1 MSAVRCLWR
10 GRVAALACTV
20 ALACLPG
27 LPGLPAALA
36 QQVQPQQVQPR
47 AAERAGS
54 AAEAQALT
62 AQPLPPAASG
72 RAGSEVFR
80 SVDDNGTPSF
90 SQSPPTGRASA
101 PVELKPLS
109 GTIDTVKPVPG
120 PVAAPGARVAPPP
133 PPPPPPPS
141 PAPPVAPVAE
151 RAPSAGGPRGLP
163 FETYILI
170 RRGMSEGELLGRAG
184 PPDYRGNEVNRGLLQ
199 ESWYYLPTPSDP
211 FTTIIQMRGGR
222 VVDTE
227 RIRKL

>member
-1 MSAVRCLWR
+1 MNAVRRLWR
-10 GRVAALACTV
+10 GRVAALACAV
-20 ALACLPG
+20 VLACLPG
-27 LPGLPAALA
+27 LPGLSAALA
-36 QQVQPQQVQPR
+36 QQTQQTQPR

-54 AAEAQALT
+54 RAEALPLT
-62 AQPLPPAASG
+62 APPLPPAASG
-72 RAGSEVFR
+72 RVGSEVFR

-109 GTIDTVKPVPG
+109 GTIDTVKPAPV
-120 PVAAPGARVAPPP
+120 PVAAPAARVAPPP
-133 PPPPPPPS
+133 

-151 RAPSAGGPRGLP
+151 RAPPAGAPRGLP

>member
-1 MSAVRCLWR
+1 MSAVRCFRW
-10 GRVAALACTV
+10 GRVAALAC
-20 ALACLPG
+20 AGLLACLPG

-36 QQVQPQQVQPR
+36 QQAQPR

-54 AAEAQALT
+54 GAEALPLT
-62 AQPLPPAASG
+62 AQPLPSAASG
-72 RAGSEVFR
+72 RVGSEVFR

-109 GTIDTVKPVPG
+109 GTIDTVKPAPA
-120 PVAAPGARVAPPP
+120 PLAAPAARVAPPP
-133 PPPPPPPS
+133 PP

-151 RAPSAGGPRGLP
+151 RAPAAGAPRGLP

-211 FTTIIQMRGGR
+211 FTTIIQLRGGR

>member
-1 MSAVRCLWR
+1 MNAVRCLRR
-10 GRVAALACTV
+10 GRVAALACAV
-20 ALACLPG
+20 ALAC

-36 QQVQPQQVQPR
+36 QQAQPR

-54 AAEAQALT
+54 GAEALPLT

-72 RAGSEVFR
+72 RVGSEVFR

-120 PVAAPGARVAPPP
+120 PVAAPAARVAPPP
-133 PPPPPPPS
+133 PPP
-141 PAPPVAPVAE
+141 APVAE
-151 RAPSAGGPRGLP
+151 RAPPVGAPRGLP

>member
-1 MSAVRCLWR
+1 MNAVRCLRR
-10 GRVAALACTV
+10 GRVVAWACAVVLAC
-20 ALACLPG
+20 

-36 QQVQPQQVQPR
+36 QPQQAQPR

-54 AAEAQALT
+54 GAEALPLT

-72 RAGSEVFR
+72 RVGGEVFR
-80 SVDDNGTPSF
+80 SIDDNGTPSF

-109 GTIDTVKPVPG
+109 GTIDTVKPAPAPVP
-120 PVAAPGARVAPPP
+120 APAARVAPPP
-133 PPPPPPPS
+133 

-151 RAPSAGGPRGLP
+151 RAPRGLP

-211 FTTIIQMRGGR
+211 FTTIIQIRGGR

>member
-1 MSAVRCLWR
+1 MNAVRCLWR
-10 GRVAALACTV
+10 GRVAAWACAVVLAC
-20 ALACLPG
+20 

-36 QQVQPQQVQPR
+36 QPQQAQPR

-54 AAEAQALT
+54 GAEALPLT

-72 RAGSEVFR
+72 RVGGEVFR

-109 GTIDTVKPVPG
+109 GTIDTVKPAPAPVP
-120 PVAAPGARVAPPP
+120 APAARVAPPP
-133 PPPPPPPS
+133 

-151 RAPSAGGPRGLP
+151 RAPRGLP

-211 FTTIIQMRGGR
+211 FTTIIQIRGGR

>member
-1 MSAVRCLWR
+1 MNAVRRLWR
-10 GRVAALACTV
+10 GRVAALACAV
-20 ALACLPG
+20 VLAC

-36 QQVQPQQVQPR
+36 QQAQPR

-54 AAEAQALT
+54 GAEALPLT
-62 AQPLPPAASG
+62 APPLPPAASG
-72 RAGSEVFR
+72 RVGSEVFR

-109 GTIDTVKPVPG
+109 GTIDTVKPAPA
-120 PVAAPGARVAPPP
+120 PLAAPAARVAPPP
-133 PPPPPPPS
+133 PP

-151 RAPSAGGPRGLP
+151 RAPAAGAPRGLP